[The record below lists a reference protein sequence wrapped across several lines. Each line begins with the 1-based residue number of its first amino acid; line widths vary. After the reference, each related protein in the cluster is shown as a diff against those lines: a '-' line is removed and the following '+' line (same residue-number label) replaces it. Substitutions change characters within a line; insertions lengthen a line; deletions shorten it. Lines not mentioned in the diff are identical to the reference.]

1 MARRRVGQRHTNKV
15 YFRDSEL
22 DFYLQ
27 AFPLG
32 YATYGGATAGEALF
46 AASQVQEKDPET
58 WVAAWSDLSARVADG
73 ARRSLDAGHRT
84 DARNAYL
91 RAFTYGR
98 TATLLMRVSDPR
110 FAATVQLF
118 REHFRHAAALFDP
131 PLEQLRIPFEGAAL
145 PAWFAR
151 PPQAGPDG
159 DHRRPTLI
167 VIGGGETFC
176 EDLWFWG
183 AAAALERGYNALIV
197 DLPGQGATPFDGQHH
212 RYDSE
217 APLGA
222 VLDHLG
228 TRSDVD
234 PDRTTAY
241 GVSLGGYLVLRAAAH
256 DRRLKACAVST
267 PIRDVHQLFRDA
279 MPGVLRHAPDVLFRT
294 VMKAG
299 RFFSPAQHVAFEKFF
314 QWQVGARG
322 IPQAMDGFRRWTV
335 DVEDITCPVLCMV
348 GTGEGETF
356 KKQTTLCY
364 DALRAPK
371 ALRVFT
377 REEGADAHCQAVN
390 LRLAHE
396 EVFAFFDE
404 SLRERSAAAPPEL
417 RVTA

>member
-1 MARRRVGQRHTNKV
+1 MARRRVGQRHTNKI

-58 WVAAWSDLSARVADG
+58 WVSAWSAMAARVADG
-73 ARRSLDAGHRT
+73 AERSEESGHLV

-98 TATLLMRVSDPR
+98 TATLLLRVGDPR
-110 FAATVQLF
+110 FRAAVTSF
-118 REHFRHAAALFDP
+118 REHFRRAAALFDP
-131 PLEQLRIPFEGAAL
+131 PLEQLRIPFEGSTL
-145 PAWFAR
+145 PGWFAR
-151 PPQAGPDG
+151 PPQADDRP
-159 DHRRPTLI
+159 RPTVI
-167 VIGGGETFC
+167 VIGGGETFA

-183 AAAALERGYNALIV
+183 AAAALERGCNALVV
-197 DLPGQGATPFDGQHH
+197 DLPGQGATPFDGLHH
-212 RYDSE
+212 RHDSE
-217 APLGA
+217 APMGA
-222 VLDHLG
+222 VLDHLA
-228 TRSDVD
+228 TRPDVD
-234 PDRTTAY
+234 SERTAAY

-267 PIRDVHQLFRDA
+267 PILDVHQLFRDA
-279 MPGVLRHAPDVLFRT
+279 MPRILRAAPDVLFTT

-322 IPQAMDGFRRWTV
+322 IPEAMEGFREWTV
-335 DVEDITCPVLCMV
+335 DAEDIACPVLCMV

-356 KKQTTLCY
+356 KKQTSLCY
-364 DALRAPK
+364 DALRSAK

-377 REEGADAHCQAVN
+377 RQEGADAHCQAVN

-396 EVFAFFDE
+396 EVFAFFDR
-404 SLRERSAAAPPEL
+404 SLAGSPRAAARPPAVL
-417 RVTA
+417 VTA

>member
-1 MARRRVGQRHTNKV
+1 MARRKFGQRHTNKV

-32 YATYGGATAGEALF
+32 YATYGGATAGEAFF
-46 AASQVQEKDPET
+46 AASQVQEKDPDS
-58 WVAAWSDLSARVADG
+58 WVTSWTDMAARVAEG
-73 ARRSLDAGHRT
+73 ARGSLESGHT
-84 DARNAYL
+84 ADARTAYL

-98 TATLLMRVSDPR
+98 TATLLMRVTDPR
-110 FAATVQLF
+110 FRATVHLF
-118 REHFRHAAALFDP
+118 REHFRQAAAAFDP
-131 PLEQLRIPFEGAAL
+131 PLEQLSIPFEGATL
-145 PAWFAR
+145 PGWFAR
-151 PPQAGPDG
+151 PPQAATDPGP
-159 DHRRPTLI
+159 RPTLI
-167 VIGGGETFC
+167 VIGGGETFA

-183 AAAALERGYNALIV
+183 AAAAVERGWNALVV
-197 DLPGQGATPFDGQHH
+197 DLPGQGATPFDGLHH
-212 RYDSE
+212 RPDSE

-222 VLDHLG
+222 VLDHLDG
-228 TRSDVD
+228 RDDVD
-234 PDRTTAY
+234 PQRTAAY

-267 PIRDVHQLFRDA
+267 PIMDVHRLFRDA
-279 MPGVLRHAPDVLFRT
+279 MPGVLRHAPDVLFDT

-322 IPQAMDGFRRWTV
+322 IPEAMEGFRRWTV
-335 DVEDITCPVLCMV
+335 DVGAITCPVLCMV

-356 KKQTTLCY
+356 KTQTRLCY
-364 DALRAPK
+364 DALRSPK
-371 ALRVFT
+371 AMRVFT
-377 REEGADAHCQAVN
+377 KEEGADAHCQAVN

-404 SLRERSAAAPPEL
+404 FSAREGRGTADLRIPA
-417 RVTA
+417 